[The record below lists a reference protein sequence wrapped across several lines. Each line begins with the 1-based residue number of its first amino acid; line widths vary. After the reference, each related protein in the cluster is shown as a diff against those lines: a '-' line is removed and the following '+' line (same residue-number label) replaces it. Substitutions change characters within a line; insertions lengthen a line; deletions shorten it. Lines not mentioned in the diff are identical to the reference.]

1 MFHNVTILE
10 PPVDTSSLMKKA
22 DLVIGAGGTMNREA
36 AILQTPVISCYP
48 GKTLAVDQYYI
59 DQGLMFRS
67 NDIDEVIQKA
77 LAFIVNPHEKID
89 FKTDDLFQIIID
101 NIYDL
106 GNEGK

>member
-1 MFHNVTILE
+1 MYLADHKDVYLVKNRIGDMRCGKNVYILTNTQC
-10 PPVDTSSLMKKA
+10 TS
-22 DLVIGAGGTMNREA
+22 
-36 AILQTPVISCYP
+36 Y
-48 GKTLAVDQYYI
+48 
-59 DQGLMFRS
+59 
-67 NDIDEVIQKA
+67 IDEVIQKA